1 MRVHHKVL
9 GLSVFIGLLIW
20 FIDALLDYIF
30 FYRDDF
36 WDLLILDVPGHEL
49 YFRLL
54 MMAAFI
60 VFGLIMSKV
69 LFRYK
74 AIHHKLHDR
83 EQELSLTLTSI
94 ADAVITTDFDCNIT
108 FINPIA
114 EEITGWKNEEVCGHP
129 LKDVFEI
136 YDETGSKIDCPV
148 SNAIKIEESV
158 PIPSNAELKVRDGR
172 LIPVEDSIAPIIDED
187 DGIIGSII
195 VFRDVSAKRES
206 EEWDKYYAAVLS
218 NISEAVITAD
228 MDYRIKSWNK
238 GAELIYG
245 WKAEEAIGKSLPE
258 LISTEYP
265 DQNKDKV
272 LDQYRKNGYWK
283 GEVIQKTRDGRK
295 LHILASAS
303 MIKDSHGKPH
313 WAVTINRDVTER
325 VEAEKELRRS
335 EEKFRMLSD
344 QSLLALLIYSKRGLI
359 YGNRALEELLDM
371 TESEMKEMSLEQIL
385 ENVHPEDREFV
396 TKQARAKIA
405 GDEGTTPR
413 YTFRMKTKK
422 NNVKWVDLFSRKL
435 VFQGEQSVFATI
447 VDISERVAAQR
458 ALAEEK
464 ERLDV
469 TLRSIGDGVI
479 ATDNNGNIIH
489 MNIAAEN
496 LTGWSEHN
504 AFGKDLPEVFKII
517 NEGTREE
524 VENPVRKVLD
534 TGSVVV
540 LDDATVLITKD
551 GRERIIADSGA
562 PIRDKNGDI
571 IGVVLVFRDF
581 TETKRLQEFATRAQR
596 LETAGRIAAQVAHD
610 FNNLLGPLT
619 AYPALI
625 KDDLPS
631 EHPAQ
636 ELIDQIEKSASQ
648 MAEINQQ
655 LLTLGRR
662 GHYTLKPLSLNKVV
676 KQIVR
681 QFHSISQTISIE
693 TDLDD
698 NLFNIRGGVSQIYRV
713 LSNLISNAFDAMPN
727 SGKLKIRT
735 ENFYADEI
743 SSKAGGVPKGEYV
756 KLSVSDTGSGIPYE
770 IMPKIFD
777 PFFTTKTAEGVR
789 GSGLGLSV
797 VHSVIE
803 DHGGF
808 IDFESAPGEGT
819 SFYIYFPIT
828 RESVEAT
835 ATSGAMGGSEKILIV
850 DDDSTQREVARVL
863 LSKLGYK
870 TETADSGEQALK
882 LMENH
887 HDYDIVV
894 LDMIMPGGMHGA
906 ETYEKMLEL
915 NSDQKAIIVSGY
927 AESDQ
932 VNKAMKLGASAF
944 IRKPVT
950 IKLLGRTVRK
960 ALDEPIRSRKSM

>member
-9 GLSVFIGLLIW
+9 GLSVFMGLLIW
-20 FIDALLDYIF
+20 FIDALLDHLF
-30 FYRDDF
+30 FYRMSF
-36 WDLLILDVPGHEL
+36 WDLLILDIPGHEL
-49 YFRLL
+49 YFRFL
-54 MMAAFI
+54 MLAAFI
-60 VFGLIMSKV
+60 VFGLIISTV

-74 AIHHKLHDR
+74 AIHHRLYDR

-108 FINPIA
+108 FINPVA
-114 EEITGWKNEEVCGHP
+114 EELTGWKNEQARGHH
-129 LKDVFEI
+129 LTDVFEV
-136 YDETGSKIDCPV
+136 YDESGLRIDCPAL
-148 SNAIKIEESV
+148 NAMKIEESV
-158 PIPSNAELKVRDGR
+158 SIPSNAELKARNGR

-187 DGIIGSII
+187 GGIIGSII
-195 VFRDVSAKRES
+195 VFRDVSANRIS
-206 EEWDKYYAAVLS
+206 EERDKYYAAVLS
-218 NISEAVITAD
+218 NISEAVISAD
-228 MDYRIKSWNK
+228 MNYIIKSWNK
-238 GAELIYG
+238 GAEQIYG

-258 LISTEYP
+258 LIPTEYP
-265 DQNKDKV
+265 EQNKDEV

-283 GEVIQKTRDGRK
+283 GEVIQKTRDGSK

-303 MIKDSHGKPH
+303 IIKDSHGKPG
-313 WAVTINRDVTER
+313 WAVTINRDITER

-344 QSLLALLIYSKRGLI
+344 QSLLALLIYSARGLV
-359 YGNRALEELLDM
+359 YGNRAFADLLDL
-371 TESEMKEMSLEQIL
+371 TEKEMEKMSLEQIL
-385 ENVHPEDREFV
+385 DNVHPEDREFV

-405 GDEGTTPR
+405 GEEGTTPR
-413 YTFRMKTKK
+413 YTFRLKTKK
-422 NNVKWVDLFSRKL
+422 NNIKWVDLFSRKL
-435 VFQGEQSVFATI
+435 LFQGEHSVFATI
-447 VDISERVAAQR
+447 VDISERVEAQR

-479 ATDNNGNIIH
+479 ATDNSGKIIQ
-489 MNIAAEN
+489 MNSAAED
-496 LTGWSEHN
+496 LTGWSEQS
-504 AFGKDLPEVFKII
+504 AFGKDLAEVFKII
-517 NEGTREE
+517 NEETRED
-524 VENPVRKVLD
+524 VENPVRKVLN
-534 TGSVVV
+534 TGSVVS
-540 LDDATVLITKD
+540 LDNDTVLITKD

-625 KDDLPS
+625 KDDLPA

-636 ELIDQIEKSASQ
+636 ELIDQIEKSANQ

-662 GHYTLKPLSLNKVV
+662 GHYALKPLDLNKIV

-681 QFHSISQTISIE
+681 QFHSISQTIAIK
-693 TDLDD
+693 TDLDE

-727 SGKLKIRT
+727 SGKLRIKT

-743 SSKAGGVPKGEYV
+743 SSKAGAVPKGEYV

-770 IMPKIFD
+770 VMPKIFD

-828 RESVEAT
+828 RESVDAT
-835 ATSGAMGGSEKILIV
+835 ASSSAMGGSERILIV

-882 LMENH
+882 LMKNH
-887 HDYDIVV
+887 DFDIVV

-915 NSDQKAIIVSGY
+915 NQDQRAIIVSGY

-950 IKLLGRTVRK
+950 IKLLGSAVRK
-960 ALDEPIRSRKSM
+960 ALDEPIRSHKSR

>member
-9 GLSVFIGLLIW
+9 GLSVFTGLMIW
-20 FIDALLDYIF
+20 FIDALLDHLF
-30 FYRDDF
+30 FYRLDF
-36 WDLLILDVPGHEL
+36 WDLLILDIPEHEL
-49 YFRLL
+49 YIRLL
-54 MMAAFI
+54 ILAAFI
-60 VFGLIMSKV
+60 VFGLIISKV
-69 LFRYK
+69 LFRYET
-74 AIHHKLHDR
+74 IHHKLRDR

-94 ADAVITTDFDCNIT
+94 ADAVIATDFDCNIT
-108 FINPIA
+108 FINSVA
-114 EEITGWKNEEVCGHP
+114 EELTGWKNEDACGHP
-129 LKDVFEI
+129 LTDVFEI
-136 YDETGSKIDCPV
+136 YDENGSKIDCPA
-148 SNAIKIEESV
+148 SNAMKTEKSV
-158 PIPSNAELKVRDGR
+158 SIPSNAELKVRDGR
-172 LIPVEDSIAPIIDED
+172 RIPVEDSIAPIIDED
-187 DGIIGSII
+187 DEIIGSII

-228 MDYRIKSWNK
+228 TDYRIKSWNK
-238 GAELIYG
+238 GAEQIYG
-245 WKAEEAIGKSLPE
+245 WKAEEAIGKTLPE
-258 LISTEYP
+258 LIPTEYP

-283 GEVIQKTRDGRK
+283 GEVIQKTQDGRE
-295 LHILASAS
+295 LYILASAS
-303 MIKDSHGKPH
+303 IIKDSHGKPH
-313 WAVTINRDVTER
+313 WAVTINRDITER

-344 QSLLALLIYSKRGLI
+344 QSLLALLIYSARGLV
-359 YGNRALEELLDM
+359 YGNRAFADLLDM
-371 TESEMKEMSLEQIL
+371 TEKEMEKMSLEQIL
-385 ENVHPEDREFV
+385 SNVHPDDREFV
-396 TKQARAKIA
+396 TKQARGKIA

-479 ATDNNGNIIH
+479 ATDNSGKIIQ
-489 MNIAAEN
+489 MNSAAEN
-496 LTGWSEHN
+496 LTGWSEQS
-504 AFGKDLPEVFKII
+504 AFGKDLAEVFEII
-517 NEGTREE
+517 NEESREA
-524 VENPVRKVLD
+524 VENPVRKVLN
-534 TGSVVV
+534 TGSVVA
-540 LDDATVLITKD
+540 LDDDTVLITKD

-625 KDDLPS
+625 KDDLPA

-636 ELIDQIEKSASQ
+636 ELIDQIEKSANQ

-662 GHYTLKPLSLNKVV
+662 GHYALKPLDLNKIV

-681 QFHSISQTISIE
+681 QFHSISQTIAIK

-727 SGKLKIRT
+727 SGKLKIKT

-756 KLSVSDTGSGIPYE
+756 KLSVSDSGSGIPYE
-770 IMPKIFD
+770 VMPKIFD

-808 IDFESAPGEGT
+808 IDFESAPGQGT
-819 SFYIYFPIT
+819 TFFIYFPIT
-828 RESVEAT
+828 RESVET
-835 ATSGAMGGSEKILIV
+835 KTTSGAMGGSEKILIV
-850 DDDSTQREVARVL
+850 DDDSTQREVARIL

-870 TETADSGEQALK
+870 TQTADSGEQALK
-882 LMENH
+882 LMKNQ
-887 HDYDIVV
+887 DFDIVV
-894 LDMIMPGGMHGA
+894 LDMIMPGGMQGA

-915 NSDQKAIIVSGY
+915 NPDQKAIIVSGY

-932 VNKAMKLGASAF
+932 VNKAMKLGARAF

-950 IKLLGRTVRK
+950 IKLLGSAVRK
-960 ALDEPIRSRKSM
+960 ALDEPVRSRKPM